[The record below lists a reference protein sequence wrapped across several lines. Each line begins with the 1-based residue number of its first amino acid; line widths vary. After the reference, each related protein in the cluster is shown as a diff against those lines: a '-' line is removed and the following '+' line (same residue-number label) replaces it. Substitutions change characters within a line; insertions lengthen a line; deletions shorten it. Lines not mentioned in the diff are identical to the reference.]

1 MFSFISSS
9 EVNNDTHRH
18 TLGVP
23 GPLSNLYGNVAQTHI
38 QRGQATF
45 NRLNPW
51 ARGHGTQIMPTS
63 QLSSSTLAEHQNG
76 GPGMSGDDEQITVC
90 WQFRTSKAKSL
101 DSSLG
106 LCSRN
111 WSINMLMTG
120 TVTSLFS
127 QYFWILTTCNL
138 TDIKNE
144 VLTQI
149 NPDWSRKWGAPL
161 QLQVFIRMTEL
172 CIRLTVY

>member
-1 MFSFISSS
+1 MKSINPLIS
-9 EVNNDTHRH
+9 EIIIVLMLCILGA
-18 TLGVP
+18 TLS
-23 GPLSNLYGNVAQTHI
+23 SNLYGNVAQTHI

-51 ARGHGTQIMPTS
+51 ARGHGTQAMPTS
-63 QLSSSTLAEHQNG
+63 QLSSSMLAEHQNG
-76 GPGMSGDDEQITVC
+76 GPNMSSDDEQITVC

-120 TVTSLFS
+120 ILF
-127 QYFWILTTCNL
+127 TTISPHFDTHLYPNRY
-138 TDIKNE
+138 K
-144 VLTQI
+144 
-149 NPDWSRKWGAPL
+149 K
-161 QLQVFIRMTEL
+161 
-172 CIRLTVY
+172 